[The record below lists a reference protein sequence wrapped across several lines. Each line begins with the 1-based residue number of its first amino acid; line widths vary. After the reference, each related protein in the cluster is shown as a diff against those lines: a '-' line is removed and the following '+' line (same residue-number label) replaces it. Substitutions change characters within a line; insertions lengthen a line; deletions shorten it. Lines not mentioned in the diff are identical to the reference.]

1 MKIKIAKGGIGMGTW
16 NHRVIWHK
24 PVGRL
29 AKLGLREPWLGIH
42 EVYYDEKGKVRGWTA
57 EATSVTG
64 ESTNELIET
73 LTRMLRAC
81 DQPVLCVSGETL
93 VEMRPG
99 SKEARGALLDTNGR
113 AFASLKAFRTALM
126 NALDEG
132 SKPS

>member
-42 EVYYDEKGKVRGWTA
+42 EVYYDEKGKVRGWTK
-57 EATSVTG
+57 EDKGVTG

-81 DQPVLCVSGETL
+81 NQPVLCVSGKTL
-93 VEMRPG
+93 VEMKPG
-99 SKEARGALLDTNGR
+99 SVEARGRVLSQNSE
-113 AFASLKAFRTALM
+113 AFASLQAFRAALM
-126 NALDEG
+126 EALDEAD
-132 SKPS
+132 SK